1 MRVLRHMGHLIRDRA
16 HACPTYGGWTIE
28 DPTQLS
34 PTQSTTRPARHGALA
49 GKQDI

>member
-1 MRVLRHMGHLIRDRA
+1 MRILRHKRHLLHDRA
-16 HACPTYGGWTIE
+16 QACPTYGGWTIE

-34 PTQSTTRPARHGALA
+34 PTQSTTRPARHGALV